1 MTTCEQPEMEGEGL
15 DLSST
20 KGTPSSFKSIPT
32 SSLSVIYAPFT
43 YPLSSLMLLPPL
55 NSLVNIKDKA
65 SHLADPIARLG
76 HTSQSQIFLGGT
88 VGNPPSAQE
97 TPVEIWP
104 PKDQLRTSFSLK
116 ASLKPPVGAVVH
128 SLNTIRTDI
137 VDKVSN
143 LRTDVE
149 GRAHAAREKVTTIK
163 AGVEYQV
170 HSAKEQVNTAV
181 DRACKVPIHC
191 YTSSKDIAREKVTTL
206 KTGVEYQVHSAR
218 GQVNTLVSG
227 VQLQVHSAKE
237 QVNAAVDKA
246 CKVPLYCYTS
256 SKDIATAYVN
266 LAIVAPF
273 AIYASTKETALTFA
287 DHATIYAASFNAA
300 QYALSVSDS
309 GLGKTEMLLGFVPSE
324 RVERVQMKVKKVR
337 IAARQVRERARR
349 AARARR
355 NSSEQSEFDPDQ
367 KEFLAVSLEII
378 PGEMADEN
386 ATFVMVLFVMLV
398 LLMLIV
404 LMTLMLVLEDALE
417 NALEEAKMGDAIVDI
432 VGFSYILT
440 LLSFFGIS
448 FPDFTHAVKEQE
460 AQAAAREEKRYT
472 RI

>member
-1 MTTCEQPEMEGEGL
+1 MG
-15 DLSST
+15 
-20 KGTPSSFKSIPT
+20 
-32 SSLSVIYAPFT
+32 
-43 YPLSSLMLLPPL
+43 
-55 NSLVNIKDKA
+55 
-65 SHLADPIARLG
+65 
-76 HTSQSQIFLGGT
+76 
-88 VGNPPSAQE
+88 
-97 TPVEIWP
+97 
-104 PKDQLRTSFSLK
+104 
-116 ASLKPPVGAVVH
+116 
-128 SLNTIRTDI
+128 
-137 VDKVSN
+137 
-143 LRTDVE
+143 
-149 GRAHAAREKVTTIK
+149 
-163 AGVEYQV
+163 
-170 HSAKEQVNTAV
+170 
-181 DRACKVPIHC
+181 
-191 YTSSKDIAREKVTTL
+191 
-206 KTGVEYQVHSAR
+206 
-218 GQVNTLVSG
+218 
-227 VQLQVHSAKE
+227 
-237 QVNAAVDKA
+237 
-246 CKVPLYCYTS
+246 S

-300 QYALSVSDS
+300 QYALSVSDC

-367 KEFLAVSLEII
+367 KEFLAASLEII

-386 ATFVMVLFVMLV
+386 ATFVMVLF
-398 LLMLIV
+398 MLIV